1 MHEFVFRIDGK
12 LVTVHN
18 WEDVP
23 EQFDHVI
30 KFAPAV
36 PEPPHTEEQHEEMDK
51 WNDRLQTLM
60 EKERARNN

>member
-30 KFAPAV
+30 KFAPEV

-60 EKERARNN
+60 EKERACNN

>member
-18 WEDVP
+18 WDDVP

-30 KFAPAV
+30 KFAPEV
-36 PEPPHTEEQHEEMDK
+36 PEPPHTEEQHEEIES
-51 WNDRLQTLM
+51 WNSKLQELI
-60 EKERARNN
+60 EREHASSN

>member
-18 WEDVP
+18 WDDVP

-30 KFAPAV
+30 KFAPEV

-60 EKERARNN
+60 EKERACNN

>member
-30 KFAPAV
+30 KFVPAV